1 MAKSC
6 VSSTR
11 NSKFQHQLHL
21 VIDMDFDNYIFLPDY
36 ETNLNLEHVAIVVGQ
51 VFYKKRYLRQF
62 FDHELS
68 QILATFQNDNREIYE
83 GKDIN

>member
-1 MAKSC
+1 M
-6 VSSTR
+6 
-11 NSKFQHQLHL
+11 
-21 VIDMDFDNYIFLPDY
+21 
-36 ETNLNLEHVAIVVGQ
+36 NLEHVAIVVGQ